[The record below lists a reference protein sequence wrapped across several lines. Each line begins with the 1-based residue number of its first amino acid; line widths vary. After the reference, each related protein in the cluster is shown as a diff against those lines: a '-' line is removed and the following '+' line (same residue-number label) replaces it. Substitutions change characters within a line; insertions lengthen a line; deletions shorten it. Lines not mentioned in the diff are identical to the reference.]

1 VSCCW
6 CTEWEEYDQDDE
18 DNYGE
23 GDDGTYVRRYE
34 VYTVDLDAGTLIPS
48 KGLNGRAVFMG
59 MSRAISVPAAGA
71 FPFATPDTIYL
82 GVDCDR
88 KTREY
93 NVADGVMEQAR
104 ILLWRLSPLLHPG
117 QRHQTYLMTLGDS
130 PWYFGGLQ
138 FRNCIFS
145 FSGFSLVICKG
156 KTVVIVIM
164 LPNNLRIYLFDIC
177 YPI

>member
-93 NVADGVMEQAR
+93 NVADGVMEPWDYYCPIGPDTAVDCLR
-104 ILLWRLSPLLHPG
+104 FCIRGSGTRL
-117 QRHQTYLMTLGDS
+117 T
-130 PWYFGGLQ
+130 
-138 FRNCIFS
+138 
-145 FSGFSLVICKG
+145 
-156 KTVVIVIM
+156 
-164 LPNNLRIYLFDIC
+164 
-177 YPI
+177 